1 MGDPMTRK
9 NQTISRVLAALML
22 SSVVLIG
29 CAAHATQETVAPT
42 PGERFSISQSELPK
56 VKDQAAKGDVSAINK
71 LADYYM
77 LYLGDEDQG
86 ISWLERL
93 GDTGD
98 LEARKNV
105 LTFYQR
111 HPSANNT
118 KHLELLKSR
127 WGM

>member
-1 MGDPMTRK
+1 MTQK
-9 NQTISRVLAALML
+9 NQAISRLLATLLL
-22 SSVVLIG
+22 SSILLIG
-29 CAAHATQETVAPT
+29 CAAHAQQTVAPT
-42 PGERFSISQSELPK
+42 PGERYSISQSELPK
-56 VKDQAAKGDVSAINK
+56 VKDRAAQGDVSAINK

-86 ISWLERL
+86 ILWLERL

-98 LEARKNV
+98 LEARKDV

-111 HPSANNT
+111 HPSTNST

>member
-1 MGDPMTRK
+1 MR
-9 NQTISRVLAALML
+9 NQTISRVLATFLL
-22 SSVVLIG
+22 SSIVLIG
-29 CAAHATQETVAPT
+29 CSAHATQEAAAPT

-56 VKDQAAKGDVSAINK
+56 VKEQAARGNASAINK

-86 ISWLERL
+86 ILWLERL

-98 LEARKNV
+98 LDARKNV

>member
-1 MGDPMTRK
+1 M
-9 NQTISRVLAALML
+9 LATLLL
-22 SSVVLIG
+22 SSIVLIG
-29 CAAHATQETVAPT
+29 CAAHATQEAAVPT

-56 VKDQAAKGDVSAINK
+56 VKDQAAHGDVSAINK
-71 LADYYM
+71 LVDYYM

-86 ISWLERL
+86 ILWLERL

-98 LEARKNV
+98 TEARKNV

-118 KHLELLKSR
+118 KHLELLKAR